1 MLASLCTPPEADEGG
16 LPGNTRCQRRFR
28 PQRSSWTPLLTLPGK
43 NNPARRQSKE
53 GGSSAFHPQEYK
65 PAPPKARAAPGED
78 APVQAAGGSWLQP
91 SCQTPAK
98 PFPHQECPQQ
108 PPSPYQGQHC
118 PRAAPSL
125 SQVTHQRNLHHSTIP
140 VHELTRPRHR
150 VRTLHPR
157 EMSALRNK
165 LHWETT
171 SLLTCSSKHT
181 SPKANAWV
189 WLLPDLEGRSGKNLR

>member
-1 MLASLCTPPEADEGG
+1 MPFVHTKLCTEIKFLWRLLASLCTPPEADRGG
-16 LPGNTRCQRRFR
+16 LPGNMQCQRRFQ

-53 GGSSAFHPQEYK
+53 GGSSAS
-65 PAPPKARAAPGED
+65 APRSTNQLLPKARAAPGED

-125 SQVTHQRNLHHSTIP
+125 SQVTHRGTCIIP
-140 VHELTRPRHR
+140 PSLWMSSHALT
-150 VRTLHPR
+150 T
-157 EMSALRNK
+157 
-165 LHWETT
+165 
-171 SLLTCSSKHT
+171 
-181 SPKANAWV
+181 
-189 WLLPDLEGRSGKNLR
+189 GSGLCTQGSCQHC